1 MPYQTSRRSGRLSK
15 TIPILLIGASTEG
28 RVFSE
33 KTQTVVISLH
43 GAGILSRNT
52 FVAEQE
58 LILRSLETNRE
69 AAIRVLGEIGSQ
81 SGLYSYGVAFV
92 DEQLDFWK
100 VNFPPPPTSKAP
112 REPLYLECSTCKAP
126 VLLEHGDFEFDVCAI
141 HGGLV
146 RYCAQCSI
154 ATVWRLAL
162 QPAMPD
168 LGILFPEGKSVTAA
182 ASPASAKVA
191 AGNNSKAKLLTLDLP
206 GESIPEPQVN
216 RRIHRRARV
225 NYCACVRTR
234 EFGDDIVACIDMSRG
249 GVALKTKHPYILAS
263 EILIAVPYSRESPH
277 SPAIFV
283 SARIAT
289 RTIMPDNDFFRCGVQ
304 LIPVRAGSIALR

>member
-146 RYCAQCSI
+146 RYCEQCSI
-154 ATVWRLAL
+154 ATVWRVAL

-168 LGILFPEGKSVTAA
+168 LGILFPERKSVTAA
-182 ASPASAKVA
+182 ASPASARWLQEIIPKPNCLHWIFRANPFPNRKSTAAFIAEPGSTIAPASVPASLGMTSWPASTCRA
-191 AGNNSKAKLLTLDLP
+191 AG
-206 GESIPEPQVN
+206 
-216 RRIHRRARV
+216 
-225 NYCACVRTR
+225 
-234 EFGDDIVACIDMSRG
+234 
-249 GVALKTKHPYILAS
+249 
-263 EILIAVPYSRESPH
+263 
-277 SPAIFV
+277 
-283 SARIAT
+283 
-289 RTIMPDNDFFRCGVQ
+289 
-304 LIPVRAGSIALR
+304 